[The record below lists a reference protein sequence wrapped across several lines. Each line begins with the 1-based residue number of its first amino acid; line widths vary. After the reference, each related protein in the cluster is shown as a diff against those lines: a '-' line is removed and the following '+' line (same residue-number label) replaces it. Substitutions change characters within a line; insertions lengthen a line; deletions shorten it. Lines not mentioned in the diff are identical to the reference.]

1 MKEYKKRLLQIAVP
15 IMLSNLISN
24 IQMLIDRIFLGRL
37 DVLYVSAVGNA
48 TAPIWTT
55 MSIVYSLGMG
65 ASILISQAVGE
76 GKIEKAKEY
85 AASLHIFHNI
95 IPFLLF
101 LFWTFC
107 SPLVFRLMGVSE
119 TVMDYCVHYT
129 RLFAPIYILTGLGC
143 AMMTMLQTSNYTKPF
158 VAYGLIR
165 SIVNIILDYVL
176 IFGKFGLPAMG
187 VAGAALGTTIAEY
200 VGGVYIA
207 IVVIRNK
214 KLITKPS
221 LQQLL
226 HPKFKAYLKT
236 LKLGV
241 NSALEEFCWNIGNI
255 TLISLLNTIS
265 DTAAGIYSI
274 VFSIEMIGGIVM
286 GSLGNGTV
294 TLTGEA
300 TGAKDIKTYRSV
312 VKTSLFWAVC
322 VSAGTLILSIIF
334 PEQIIGIFTKDRGI
348 IEGSHLYLALVCV
361 NLFSKSTNV
370 IMGSGIKGYG
380 DTRWMFYTQIF
391 GTVFI
396 ISVASLFILVLKWG
410 MLGAIVAVLLDEF
423 VRALINSGKF
433 LKIKM
438 DAN

>member
-1 MKEYKKRLLQIAVP
+1 MKEYKRRLLQIAVP

-55 MSIVYSLGMG
+55 MSIVYSLAMG

-76 GKIEKAKEY
+76 GKIEQAKEY

-95 IPFLLF
+95 IPFILF
-101 LFWTFC
+101 LFWTFF
-107 SPLVFRLMGVSE
+107 SPVVFKLMGVAP
-119 TVMDYCVHYT
+119 TVMDYCVNYT
-129 RLFAPIYILTGLGC
+129 RLFAPIYIVTGIGC
-143 AMMTMLQTSNYTKPF
+143 SMMTMLQTSNYTKPF
-158 VAYGLIR
+158 VTYGLIR
-165 SIVNIILDYVL
+165 SCLNIVLDYIL
-176 IFGKFGLPAMG
+176 IFGKLGLPAMG
-187 VAGAALGTTIAEY
+187 IAGAALGTTIAEY
-200 VGGVYIA
+200 LGGIYIVI
-207 IVVIRNK
+207 IVAKSKN
-214 KLITKPS
+214 LITKPS
-221 LQQLL
+221 FSQII
-226 HPKFKAYLKT
+226 HAKFSSYIRT

-286 GSLGNGTV
+286 GSLGSGTV

-312 VKTSLFWAVC
+312 IKTSIFWACC
-322 VSAGTLILSIIF
+322 VSAATLVLALIF
-334 PEQIIGIFTKDRGI
+334 PEQIVGIFTKDRSI

-370 IMGSGIKGYG
+370 IVGSGIKGYG
-380 DTRWMFYTQIF
+380 DTKWMFYTQLF

-396 ISVASLFILVLKWG
+396 ISLASLFILVFKWG

-423 VRALINSGKF
+423 VRALINSGR
-433 LKIKM
+433 LLRIKM
-438 DAN
+438 